1 MFKSFVMR
9 TGACLTLAA
18 AFCAAQNLSP
28 DEVCRKV
35 AETYKNLR
43 MFQFAAQVSVEYAAR
58 GATASGETFYSLA
71 MVRPEKVR
79 LTVKDAQRELII
91 VSDGETTW
99 KYLPKTRQYTK
110 ESAAAL
116 EDDEEQPPSRG
127 EVDPLTEAQN
137 TLINRYV
144 GLARYA
150 PVATLAKNDRLKVGG
165 EKIDCYVLEIRMPE
179 GPIQI
184 WVDRQR
190 FIVLKQVQSAKVRQ
204 NGLEMLAKSTFNIK
218 SADIST
224 APENDL
230 FSFTPPG
237 SAVEAQTL
245 NLPGERPN
253 LTGRVAQDF
262 TLKALDGDKVSL
274 NGLRGHVVLL
284 DFWATWCP
292 PCRAE
297 LPEIEKIRHEFS
309 DKGLVVLGI
318 NDEESGVVKSFV
330 KKNQYDLPVLMDS
343 KREVHRMYGA
353 RAIPTVIVIDRDGV
367 IKAHYVGGRSREDLI
382 AALRTA
388 GIE

>member
-1 MFKSFVMR
+1 
-9 TGACLTLAA
+9 
-18 AFCAAQNLSP
+18 
-28 DEVCRKV
+28 
-35 AETYKNLR
+35 
-43 MFQFAAQVSVEYAAR
+43 
-58 GATASGETFYSLA
+58 
-71 MVRPEKVR
+71 
-79 LTVKDAQRELII
+79 
-91 VSDGETTW
+91 
-99 KYLPKTRQYTK
+99 
-110 ESAAAL
+110 
-116 EDDEEQPPSRG
+116 
-127 EVDPLTEAQN
+127 
-137 TLINRYV
+137 
-144 GLARYA
+144 
-150 PVATLAKNDRLKVGG
+150 
-165 EKIDCYVLEIRMPE
+165 
-179 GPIQI
+179 
-184 WVDRQR
+184 VDRQR